1 DLGFDQGGDV
11 AGSLALNG
19 VQVPIVGVADAGF
32 GGLEPPPADV
42 WIFLST
48 AARLP
53 GVSHIVDNRSSQFG
67 WSVIGQR
74 RPGVSDQRLD
84 QGLAR
89 AALVL
94 ERADRRP
101 DVTFRASRASLLS
114 PRAGTS
120 RPRVQPPPTI
130 LLALAGG
137 VLATATADA
146 GGIQPSPANV
156 RRAEPAI
163 RVAQD
168 QH

>member
-1 DLGFDQGGDV
+1 
-11 AGSLALNG
+11 SLALNG

-94 ERADRRP
+94 ERADRGP

-114 PRAGTS
+114 HRAGTS
-120 RPRVQPPPTI
+120 RPRVQQLPTI
-130 LLALAGG
+130 LLALAGV
-137 VLATATADA
+137 VLAIAIANF
-146 GGIQPSPANV
+146 GGLQLSQAIERRRELAV
-156 RRAEPAI
+156 R
-163 RVAQD
+163 V
-168 QH
+168 

>member
-1 DLGFDQGGDV
+1 LDLAVYSPVDVSLENGRSVEALVVSERYFGVLGIAAFTGTLIPGAGGDDVRDGVVVSRRLWRDVGFDQGGDV

-74 RPGVSDQRLD
+74 RPGVSDQLLE
-84 QGLAR
+84 QG
-89 AALVL
+89 
-94 ERADRRP
+94 
-101 DVTFRASRASLLS
+101 
-114 PRAGTS
+114 
-120 RPRVQPPPTI
+120 
-130 LLALAGG
+130 
-137 VLATATADA
+137 
-146 GGIQPSPANV
+146 
-156 RRAEPAI
+156 
-163 RVAQD
+163 
-168 QH
+168 